1 MPTLLTLSSYR
12 PSHRCRQVT
21 TAAWLLAFLAG
32 CETKRFAAEDDNTA
46 VLDTTAGNP
55 KEPDAVEAPNGVSTR
70 DAAFGAGTAD
80 ASTAFDSTVGHIE
93 AGGQSTGKGSDAGS
107 HSDHTLD
114 ADGPGH
120 TGLVEDDEADAALVT
135 RDEASD
141 TDDRPDD
148 SAITGPASSTAHTGN
163 GEPTDVD
170 TSPTDQTSSA
180 QPTDPGETSVDWPTD
195 IDYTPVDAGADAG
208 YADAADGS
216 TALGP
221 DAADGESLDAASS
234 DAAVYTRDAATPGL
248 DASLDA
254 EVDAD
259 SAPDLPLNCI
269 ATTLL
274 SGVVRDFDDTHIDM
288 EPCGREGVDCSS
300 ESGLVEPVLGNDDKP
315 VLVSA
320 RREGTTVFA
329 QDSFAQWY
337 RDVADVNTTTAFDL
351 ELRQWNGRSAYNSGN
366 PPDSSPP
373 GFYADPPGFFPIDEL
388 GQEGAAHN
396 YHFTYELKS
405 YVEYLGGESLRVRG
419 DDDIWV
425 FINRQLV
432 VDLGGIHL
440 PEEVTIELDD
450 VAESIGIEPG
460 NIYTFHLFFA
470 ERHREQSNLRF
481 GTTMRFM
488 ECSKGPL
495 W

>member
-55 KEPDAVEAPNGVSTR
+55 KEPEAVGAPTGASTS
-70 DAAFGAGTAD
+70 DAAFDAGTAD
-80 ASTAFDSTVGHIE
+80 ASPAFDSTVGHIE
-93 AGGQSTGKGSDAGS
+93 TGGQSTGKGSDAGS
-107 HSDHTLD
+107 HSHQTLD
-114 ADGPGH
+114 ADGAGH
-120 TGLVEDDEADAALVT
+120 TDLVADEADSALAT
-135 RDEASD
+135 HDETEGD
-141 TDDRPDD
+141 TDERPDD
-148 SAITGPASSTAHTGN
+148 STTTDITGPESTAHTGTD
-163 GEPTDVD
+163 EPTDVA

-195 IDYTPVDAGADAG
+195 IDFTPVDAGSDAG
-208 YADAADGS
+208 YSDATDGS
-216 TALGP
+216 TGSGP
-221 DAADGESLDAASS
+221 DAADGESPDAST
-234 DAAVYTRDAATPGL
+234 DAAVSTRDAATPGP
-248 DASLDA
+248 DASFDA
-254 EVDAD
+254 EVHAD

-300 ESGLVEPVLGNDDKP
+300 EFGLVEPVLGDDDKP
-315 VLVSA
+315 VLVST

-351 ELRQWNGRSAYNSGN
+351 ELRQWRGRLIYNSGN

-373 GFYADPPGFFPIDEL
+373 GFYAEPPGFFPIDEL

-405 YVEYLGGESLRVRG
+405 YVEYMGGESLRVRG
-419 DDDIWV
+419 DDRDVDRRSGSGTEQCSQVQV
-425 FINRQLV
+425 FR
-432 VDLGGIHL
+432 
-440 PEEVTIELDD
+440 
-450 VAESIGIEPG
+450 
-460 NIYTFHLFFA
+460 
-470 ERHREQSNLRF
+470 
-481 GTTMRFM
+481 
-488 ECSKGPL
+488 
-495 W
+495 